1 MINIGVVCEGP
12 TDFIAIEAFYHDALY
27 RRGIESEFVS
37 IHPNMDNTTQDAGW
51 GNVLVWL
58 SNNPPSER
66 IRMLSAFSPFMEDH
80 EESLLDCLLIQ
91 LDADI
96 LGNDSFQ
103 NYVGK
108 RYGYKVAAPSDP
120 AERAMEIEKVLKLA
134 WRDRE
139 MTAGDKNLH
148 VPLPVVE
155 STEAWCLAAYSRKP
169 DNFELVIGRDLVEK
183 FMVALETSEGRH
195 ARGPYAKIDKRIKR
209 RRKFCEVHAKNSSR
223 IVCGCYQFEKALC
236 HLMRL

>member
-1 MINIGVVCEGP
+1 
-12 TDFIAIEAFYHDALY
+12 
-27 RRGIESEFVS
+27 
-37 IHPNMDNTTQDAGW
+37 MDNTTQDAGW

-108 RYGYKVAAPSDP
+108 RYGYKVAVPSDP
-120 AERAMEIEKVLKLA
+120 ADRSMEIEKVL
-134 WRDRE
+134 
-139 MTAGDKNLH
+139 
-148 VPLPVVE
+148 
-155 STEAWCLAAYSRKP
+155 
-169 DNFELVIGRDLVEK
+169 
-183 FMVALETSEGRH
+183 
-195 ARGPYAKIDKRIKR
+195 
-209 RRKFCEVHAKNSSR
+209 
-223 IVCGCYQFEKALC
+223 
-236 HLMRL
+236 